1 MIWCVGEVGMEI
13 LMIVAVFLIGV
24 AIDSLVANRADK
36 AEYDDTVVA
45 RLSRYA
51 GQHRQPG

>member
-1 MIWCVGEVGMEI
+1 MEI
-13 LMIVAVFLIGV
+13 LIVVAVFVIGV

-51 GQHRQPG
+51 GQQRQLG

>member
-1 MIWCVGEVGMEI
+1 MEI
-13 LMIVAVFLIGV
+13 LIIVAVFVVGV
-24 AIDSLVANRADK
+24 AIDSLLANRAQK

-51 GQHRQPG
+51 GQQRQLG

>member
-51 GQHRQPG
+51 GQQRQLG

>member
-13 LMIVAVFLIGV
+13 LMIVTVFLIGV

-51 GQHRQPG
+51 GQQRQLG